1 MNFATVATID
11 PDGGP
16 QTSVVWIGLDDG
28 DLVFS
33 ATEDRRKV
41 RNLRRD
47 PRLSVSI
54 TDAENGLPARN
65 GRCAESRAES
75 AAAAGAASKMAASV
89 ACSCC
94 SPLRACVARPAQAS
108 TCSREDPGA
117 VSTRVTRSRFS
128 LSVPVLS
135 KHTTSTRPSASTDRG
150 LRTSAP
156 ALVSRR
162 ADAC

>member
-1 MNFATVATID
+1 MSLTLSAGVRALIDGKNFATVATLD

-54 TDAENGLPARN
+54 TDASDPYRHTQ
-65 GRCAESRAES
+65 
-75 AAAAGAASKMAASV
+75 
-89 ACSCC
+89 
-94 SPLRACVARPAQAS
+94 LRGTAIITP
-108 TCSREDPGA
+108 DPGKTLPKILSHKYLA
-117 VSTRVTRSRFS
+117 QDPPPEGPDVERVVVR
-128 LSVPVLS
+128 LKVEKIAGNV
-135 KHTTSTRPSASTDRG
+135 K
-150 LRTSAP
+150 
-156 ALVSRR
+156 
-162 ADAC
+162 